1 MHSPVGIFAVLRGW
15 PQYGGDIMTEK
26 ENPDDDWMQ
35 YSNAGFGKTD
45 YSLWED
51 VVEHKP
57 EEEVEEFD
65 DSPDLEGEIWDDSE
79 QLGSHMDEIP
89 RAPNPA
95 GHKHMVRSGVC
106 DSCLGR
112 CGGKKMFDQSNAES
126 GAQIRA
132 EVLQGDSHLSDSG
145 NKDQLCPYCENLFD
159 EVDLLTELILE
170 AMEGYEATK
179 IQIGARIP
187 KDQIETEDNLRK
199 KYAAGGSEALKP
211 ALVNEISKK
220 IRESGKGYKTVS
232 DSPEILAIVDV
243 LTLSIELDIRA
254 VYYYGRYQKLER
266 GIPQTRWPCR
276 ACKGRGCE
284 KCNFTGQQYDSSVQ
298 DLIGSPMC
306 EFLDAQEDS
315 FHGMGREDI
324 DVRCMGSGR
333 PFVIEIKEPKTRTV
347 DTEVAMA
354 EINSRAEG
362 KIKINSLRL
371 SNRKEV
377 VRIKDTPAEKSYAIR
392 FKLHPMTENEYNILT
407 APMDLTQ
414 EDIQERGSKG
424 RKRQP
429 RQKRGDK
436 GQDATK
442 PLQPEIEKQEWH
454 SLEGLEGMKKAE
466 LMEII
471 EERGLTKTGTK
482 AVLIQRILDAGPPEL
497 PTVDRVSNEEI
508 LQIIENLA
516 GVKLAQ
522 RTPDRVSHRRA
533 DLVRRRTVYET
544 NNPIIEEID
553 GDTFVEFTLR
563 CESGTYVK
571 ETVHG
576 DSGRTQPSVAAL
588 IKSRCEVM
596 WLDVADIHAD

>member
-1 MHSPVGIFAVLRGW
+1 MAN
-15 PQYGGDIMTEK
+15 E
-26 ENPDDDWMQ
+26 ENPEDDWMQ

-45 YSLWED
+45 YSLWDDE
-51 VVEHKP
+51 VENP
-57 EEEVEEFD
+57 EVEAEEEFD

-106 DSCLGR
+106 DHCLGR
-112 CGGKKMFDQSNAES
+112 CGGKKMFDQSFAES

-132 EVLQGDSHLSDSG
+132 SIVQGDPHLASA
-145 NKDQLCPYCENLFD
+145 NEETLCPYCENLFD
-159 EVDLLTELILE
+159 EVELLTELILE
-170 AMEGYEATK
+170 SMEGYDATK

-187 KDQIETEDNLRK
+187 KDQIETEENLRK
-199 KYAAGGSEALKP
+199 KFAAGGSEALKP
-211 ALVNEISKK
+211 ALVNEISKR
-220 IRESGKGYKTVS
+220 IRESENGYKTVS
-232 DSPEILAIVDV
+232 DAPEILAIVDV
-243 LTLSIELDIRA
+243 LTLTIELDIRA
-254 VYYYGRYQKLER
+254 VYFYGRYVKLER

-284 KCNFTGQQYDSSVQ
+284 RCDFTGQQYESSVQ
-298 DLIGSPMC
+298 DLIGTPMC
-306 EFLDAQEDS
+306 ELLNAKEDS

-324 DVRCMGSGR
+324 DVRCLGSGR
-333 PFVIEIKEPKTRTV
+333 PFVIELKEPRIRSL
-347 DTEVAMA
+347 DAELAMA
-354 EINSRAEG
+354 EINARAEG
-362 KIKINSLRL
+362 KIQINSLRP

-392 FKLHPMTENEYNILT
+392 FRLHPMTEKEYEILT
-407 APMDLTQ
+407 APMDLTK
-414 EDIQERGSKG
+414 EDIQERGAKG

-436 GQDATK
+436 NQDAKK
-442 PLQPEIEKQEWH
+442 PLQPEIETPVWYT
-454 SLEGLEGMKKAE
+454 LEALEGMKKSE
-466 LMEII
+466 LVEII
-471 EERGLTKTGTK
+471 SERGLTKTGTK
-482 AVLIQRILDAGPPEL
+482 SVLIQRILDAGPPEL
-497 PTVDRVSNEEI
+497 PTVERASNEEI
-508 LQIIENLA
+508 EKIIQNLS

-544 NNPIIEEID
+544 NDPIVEEID
-553 GDTFVEFTLR
+553 GDTYVEFTLR

-588 IKSRCEVM
+588 IKSRCEVL